1 MFTKFFILHIVYHLT
16 MKFLSIISPF
26 SEKHYLVNF
35 SLVGN
40 LILVSKIFDLHAV
53 APGLAWLWL
62 KQ

>member
-1 MFTKFFILHIVYHLT
+1 

-26 SEKHYLVNF
+26 SEKQYLVNF

-40 LILVSKIFDLHAV
+40 LILVSKIFDLRAL